1 MFLCYNMDLIF
12 SMTGWGMGA
21 VYSMVIIGAR
31 LSLASSSLTPMIFSP
46 EYFGVCPGR
55 EVKEHWEFCESL
67 TLYIWKWPTNL
78 GQNTVTWLYLMTER
92 LRNKILLCT
101 HEEEGRIWCFN
112 LLPRCLSLPSMVSH
126 TCKILR
132 CRFCTFEIVAFT
144 INLFSRDMLN
154 VHSPHFQVP

>member
-92 LRNKILLCT
+92 LRNKLLLCT
-101 HEEEGRIWCFN
+101 HEEEGRIWW
-112 LLPRCLSLPSMVSH
+112 VSICYH
-126 TCKILR
+126 SVFHYRQWSVTLAKFFAADFAHLR
-132 CRFCTFEIVAFT
+132 
-144 INLFSRDMLN
+144 LW
-154 VHSPHFQVP
+154 HSQLIYFQAIC